1 VVVSVVVAELQ
12 EQLLTWERQLDS
24 REGTIA
30 AWVDG
35 LAPSEYA
42 IGRVCME
49 HDVESIQAKAAQQDY
64 LAKTCAFSF
73 VYKYSINL
81 SQMLEER

>member
-1 VVVSVVVAELQ
+1 
-12 EQLLTWERQLDS
+12 
-24 REGTIA
+24 
-30 AWVDG
+30 VDG